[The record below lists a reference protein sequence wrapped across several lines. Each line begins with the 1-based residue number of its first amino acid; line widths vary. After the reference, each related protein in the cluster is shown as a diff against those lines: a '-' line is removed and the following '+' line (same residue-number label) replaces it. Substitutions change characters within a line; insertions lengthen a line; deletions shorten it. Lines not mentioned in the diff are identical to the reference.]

1 MVRASRRRHFPAAL
15 PEAVT
20 QSRGGS
26 SPAAFWRWVPS
37 HTASGRSSS
46 RPFPFSIRPG
56 TSSRGSRSRRSTRH
70 AFRGGRAFR
79 PKPRWNGAAPRCRN
93 LSRSR
98 RRPMD
103 SPITA
108 TLKELP
114 DADSLE
120 REKEAIQAKLAEG
133 GSRIALLNWKLAQ
146 DTALAGLTDC
156 LAAINPIEW
165 IAKGWG
171 TALEVQELAR
181 QTAGKPDAEKPLP
194 LAKHTIPVT
203 LHPIVTIHCD

>member
-1 MVRASRRRHFPAAL
+1 
-15 PEAVT
+15 
-20 QSRGGS
+20 
-26 SPAAFWRWVPS
+26 
-37 HTASGRSSS
+37 
-46 RPFPFSIRPG
+46 
-56 TSSRGSRSRRSTRH
+56 
-70 AFRGGRAFR
+70 
-79 PKPRWNGAAPRCRN
+79 
-93 LSRSR
+93 
-98 RRPMD
+98 MD

-203 LHPIVTIHCD
+203 LHPIVTIHCDPIVLPPLEFELKIEAKVETAVLIIRGGRLAAVEGAKMSATATLNYGKHELKKIELDPVSLCGHHEFANGGLVLATVP